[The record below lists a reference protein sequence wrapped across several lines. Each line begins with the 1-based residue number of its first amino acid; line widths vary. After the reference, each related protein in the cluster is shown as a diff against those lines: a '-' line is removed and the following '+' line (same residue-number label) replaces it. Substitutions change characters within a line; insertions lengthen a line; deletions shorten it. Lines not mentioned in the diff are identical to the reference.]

1 MRTLARSMFLVRRRL
16 SERWALLVLVGL
28 WPLLGL
34 GLLSGQALWRGEM
47 LPLSV
52 ATMLGLTLLLAVS
65 RELWPERGPAIGT
78 GPSSSSASP
87 SASTTTA
94 ARSPISAAS
103 TLWGELELGL
113 LLLTGVYF
121 LISATGGLR
130 SFLYPLVYALVSFL
144 MVVHRHRASAVAW
157 LVAAV
162 ALEGLVGWRVIQRD
176 GWALPAY
183 HLTFIGFFAAG
194 NLLVLSSLVRRLRR
208 GHDQKVRST
217 LERIRQEARDFR
229 LISAALP
236 PQSRARTRDEEE
248 LAMAHAAVESIHEQ
262 LFHNVDLLRTALQ
275 LHTCT
280 LLWCDDPLPGTK
292 GRRHPRLSVKEMS
305 TDSEM
310 VVESPALEG
319 PGILM
324 SVLADPKPLRLR
336 ALSGKRL
343 PPYYQGPVGV
353 TDLCAVP
360 LLDGNTLRAVLC
372 ADRTGDRPF
381 SLEEEQVLAKAASHI
396 LRVVEHERVF
406 TAVERSKYEQEQ
418 FYRASEQ
425 LNEALTVEDVHR
437 KTFAALRAI
446 THYDLAVITRADE
459 DGVEHSVAAV
469 DRSSTEGRA
478 LGAVGDPHGGP
489 PRRSEDEAARW
500 AELAQR
506 LDGLRF
512 EGEGSMLG
520 MAIKNR
526 HHMPAN
532 GELIDG
538 DTVVF
543 TPRTR
548 LRGAKSLLVLPL
560 LRGDQV
566 LGAITLA
573 SSRPHQY
580 PAELRDM
587 LRVISHQVGV
597 SVQNARMYHSMEE
610 RATTDGL
617 TGLTNRRA
625 FQERFDQLHA
635 LAERTG
641 QKYAVIL
648 TDIDHFKSVNDT
660 YGHVVGDDVL
670 RRVAAV
676 FAGRSRRV
684 DIVARYGGEEFVLVL
699 PDTDGVGAEH
709 FANELRKE
717 IGALTMSSDHGS
729 FNVTLSL
736 GVAEFPAD
744 GRVRNELLERAD
756 QALYFCKEHGRN
768 CVRRWSQTG

>member
-1 MRTLARSMFLVRRRL
+1 MSAMARRVFMMRRALG
-16 SERWALLVLVGL
+16 ERWALLSLAGL

-34 GLLSGQALWRGEM
+34 GLVTGPALWRGQM
-47 LPLSV
+47 LPLAV
-52 ATMLGLTLLLAVS
+52 VTMFGLTLLLAVS
-65 RELWPERGPAIGT
+65 RELWPERGAAAGT
-78 GPSSSSASP
+78 
-87 SASTTTA
+87 STT
-94 ARSPISAAS
+94 
-103 TLWGELELGL
+103 WGELELGL
-113 LLLTGVYF
+113 LLLTAVYF
-121 LISATGGLR
+121 LIAATGGPR

-144 MVVHRHRASAVAW
+144 MVVHRFRISALAW

-162 ALEGLVGWRVIQRD
+162 ALEALVGWRTALNG
-176 GWALPAY
+176 GWALSAH

-208 GHDQKVRST
+208 GHDDRVRST
-217 LERIRQEARDFR
+217 LDRIRQEARDFR

-236 PQSRARTRDEEE
+236 PESRARERDEEE

-262 LFHNVDLLRTALQ
+262 LFHNVDLLRTALG

-280 LLWCDDPLPGTK
+280 LLWCDDPDPMAK
-292 GRRHPRLSVKEMS
+292 GRRHPVLTVKEMS

-310 VVESPALEG
+310 VVESRTLEG
-319 PGILM
+319 PGILT

-336 ALSGKRL
+336 ALGGKRL
-343 PPYYQGPVGV
+343 PPYYQGPTRV

-372 ADRTGDRPF
+372 ADRTSDHPF
-381 SLEEEQVLAKAASHI
+381 TEDEEKVLTKAAAHI

-418 FYRASEQ
+418 FYRASEL

-437 KTFAALRAI
+437 KSFAALRAI
-446 THYDLAVITRADE
+446 THYDLAVITRT
-459 DGVEHSVAAV
+459 DGEGSQHHVVAV
-469 DRSSTEGRA
+469 DAPNG
-478 LGAVGDPHGGP
+478 
-489 PRRSEDEAARW
+489 EDEARW
-500 AELAQR
+500 PELAER
-506 LDGLRF
+506 LAGLRF
-512 EGEGSMLG
+512 DGEGSLLG

-532 GELIDG
+532 GDLVDA

-548 LRGAKSLLVLPL
+548 LRGAQSLLVLPL

-573 SSRPHQY
+573 ASRPQQY
-580 PAELRDM
+580 PTQVRDM
-587 LRVISHQVGV
+587 LRIISHQVGV

-625 FQERFDQLHA
+625 FSERLDQLHA

-641 QKYAVIL
+641 QKYAIIL
-648 TDIDHFKSVNDT
+648 TDIDHFKKINDT
-660 YGHVVGDDVL
+660 YGHPVGDAVL
-670 RRVAAV
+670 KRVAAI
-676 FAGRSRRV
+676 FSGRSRKV
-684 DIVARYGGEEFVLVL
+684 DIVARYGGEEFVVVL
-699 PDTDGVGAEH
+699 LSAKRNAAIRLAERIRDRAGETRFSH
-709 FANELRKE
+709 N
-717 IGALTMSSDHGS
+717 GSD
-729 FNVTLSL
+729 FCVTLSA
-736 GVAEFPAD
+736 GVAVYEEGESLD
-744 GRVRNELLERAD
+744 ETMQRAD
-756 QALYFCKEHGRN
+756 DKLYQAKARGRD
-768 CVRRWSQTG
+768 CIVS

>member
-1 MRTLARSMFLVRRRL
+1 MRTAARRALLWRRWL
-16 SERWALLVLVGL
+16 GERWALLVLVGL

-47 LPLSV
+47 LPLSI
-52 ATMLGLTLLLAVS
+52 ATMFGLTLLLAVS
-65 RELWPERGPAIGT
+65 RELWPERGSG
-78 GPSSSSASP
+78 
-87 SASTTTA
+87 ASTSTSTSAGGTA
-94 ARSPISAAS
+94 TA
-103 TLWGELELGL
+103 WGELELGL
-113 LLLTGVYF
+113 LLLTAVYF
-121 LISATGGLR
+121 LIAATGGLR

-144 MVVHRHRASAVAW
+144 MVVHRHRTSAVAW
-157 LVAAV
+157 IAAVV
-162 ALEGLVGWRVIQRD
+162 ALEGLVGWRTIEQH
-176 GWALPAY
+176 GWALAAS
-183 HLTFIGFFAAG
+183 HLTFVGFFAAG
-194 NLLVLSSLVRRLRR
+194 NLLVLSSLARRLRR
-208 GHDQKVRST
+208 GHDQKVKHT
-217 LERIRQEARDFR
+217 LDRIRQEARDFR

-236 PQSRARTRDEEE
+236 PQSRARSRGEEE

-280 LLWCDDPLPGTK
+280 LLWCDDPEPELDQPK
-292 GRRHPRLSVKEMS
+292 GRRMPRLVVKEMS
-305 TDSEM
+305 TDSEL
-310 VVESPALEG
+310 VTQSRVLEG
-319 PGILM
+319 PGILT
-324 SVLADPKPLRLR
+324 SVLAEPRPLRLR

-343 PPYYQGPVGV
+343 PPYYLSGFGVSGSAGV

-360 LLDGNTLRAVLC
+360 LLDVRDGSSGSTLRGVLC

-381 SLEEEQVLAKAASHI
+381 TEAEEEVLVKAAAHI

-418 FYRASEQ
+418 FYRASEL
-425 LNEALTVEDVHR
+425 LNEALTMEDVHR

-446 THYDLAVITRADE
+446 THYELAVITRADVGE
-459 DGVEHSVAAV
+459 EHQVVGVDVP
-469 DRSSTEGRA
+469 TGEG
-478 LGAVGDPHGGP
+478 D
-489 PRRSEDEAARW
+489 DAARW
-500 AELAQR
+500 AELGER
-506 LDGLRF
+506 LGGLRF
-512 EGEGSMLG
+512 SGEGSLLG

-532 GELIDG
+532 GDLVDG

-560 LRGDQV
+560 QRGDQV

-573 SSRPHQY
+573 SSRAQQY

-597 SVQNARMYHSMEE
+597 SVQNALMYQSMEE

-625 FQERFDQLHA
+625 FNERFDQVHA

-660 YGHVVGDDVL
+660 YGHPMGDAVL
-670 RRVAAV
+670 QRAAAV
-676 FAGRSRRV
+676 LGGRSRRV
-684 DIVARYGGEEFVLVL
+684 DLVARYGGEEFVLVL
-699 PDTDGVGAEH
+699 PDTDGPGAEH

-717 IGALTMSSDHGS
+717 IAGLAMTSEHGS
-729 FNVTLSL
+729 FNVTISM

-744 GRVRNELLERAD
+744 GRDRGELLERAD
-756 QALYFCKEHGRN
+756 QALYHCKEHGRN
-768 CVRRWSQTG
+768 CVRRWSQMG

>member
-1 MRTLARSMFLVRRRL
+1 MRTAARRMILLRRSL
-16 SERWALLVLVGL
+16 GERWALLVLVGL

-34 GLLSGQALWRGEM
+34 GLVSGQALWRGEM
-47 LPLSV
+47 LPLSI
-52 ATMLGLTLLLAVS
+52 ATMFGLTLLLAVS
-65 RELWPERGPAIGT
+65 RELWPERGPGA
-78 GPSSSSASP
+78 PASAG
-87 SASTTTA
+87 ATTA
-94 ARSPISAAS
+94 
-103 TLWGELELGL
+103 WGELELGL
-113 LLLTGVYF
+113 LLLTAVYF
-121 LISATGGLR
+121 LIAATGGLR

-144 MVVHRHRASAVAW
+144 MVVHRHRSSALAW
-157 LVAAV
+157 LVAVV
-162 ALEGLVGWRVIQRD
+162 ALEGLVGWRTIEQH
-176 GWALPAY
+176 GFTLPAY

-194 NLLVLSSLVRRLRR
+194 NLLVLSSLVHRLRR

-236 PQSRARTRDEEE
+236 PQSRARGRGEEE

-280 LLWCDDPLPGTK
+280 LLWCDDPDPQAK
-292 GRRHPRLSVKEMS
+292 GRRVPRLVVKELS
-305 TDSEM
+305 TDSEL
-310 VVESPALEG
+310 VTQSRVLEG
-319 PGILM
+319 AGILT
-324 SVLADPKPLRLR
+324 SVLAEPRPLRLR
-336 ALSGKRL
+336 ALGGKRL
-343 PPYYQGPVGV
+343 PPYYVAGGSAEV

-360 LLDGNTLRAVLC
+360 MLDGSTLRAVLC
-372 ADRTGDRPF
+372 ADRIGDRPF
-381 SLEEEQVLAKAASHI
+381 SEAEEQVLVKAAAHI

-418 FYRASEQ
+418 FYRASEL
-425 LNEALTVEDVHR
+425 LNEALTMDDVLR

-446 THYDLAVITRADE
+446 THYDLAVITRADA
-459 DGVEHSVAAV
+459 DGVEHVVAGV
-469 DRSSTEGRA
+469 DAAPGEG
-478 LGAVGDPHGGP
+478 
-489 PRRSEDEAARW
+489 EDAARW
-500 AELAQR
+500 SELGER
-506 LDGLRF
+506 LQGLRF
-512 EGEGSMLG
+512 CGEGSLLG

-532 GELIDG
+532 GDLVDG

-560 LRGDQV
+560 QRGDQV

-573 SSRPHQY
+573 SSRAQQY

-597 SVQNARMYHSMEE
+597 SVQNALMYQSMEE

-641 QKYAVIL
+641 GKYAVIL

-660 YGHVVGDDVL
+660 YGHPVGDVVL
-670 RRVAAV
+670 QKAAAV
-676 FAGRSRRV
+676 FGGRSRRV
-684 DIVARYGGEEFVLVL
+684 DLVARYGGEEFVLVL

-717 IGALTMSSDHGS
+717 IAGMAMTSEHGS
-729 FNVTLSL
+729 FNVTISM

-744 GRVRNELLERAD
+744 GRERGELLERAD

-768 CVRRWSQTG
+768 CVRRWSQMG

>member
-1 MRTLARSMFLVRRRL
+1 
-16 SERWALLVLVGL
+16 VGL

-34 GLLSGQALWRGEM
+34 GLLSGQALARGEM
-47 LPLSV
+47 LPLSI

-65 RELWPERGPAIGT
+65 RELWPERGPG
-78 GPSSSSASP
+78 
-87 SASTTTA
+87 TTTGA
-94 ARSPISAAS
+94 
-103 TLWGELELGL
+103 TGVWGELELGL
-113 LLLTGVYF
+113 LLLTAVYF
-121 LISATGGLR
+121 LIAATGGPR

-144 MVVHRHRASAVAW
+144 MVVHRHRTSAVAW

-162 ALEGLVGWRVIQRD
+162 ALEGLVSWRAIETH

-208 GHDQKVRST
+208 GHDQKVHST

-236 PQSRARTRDEEE
+236 PKSRVRGRGEEE

-262 LFHNVDLLRTALQ
+262 LFHNVDLLRTALG

-280 LLWCDDPLPGTK
+280 LLWCDDPDSKAPGAEADPHEGPPRK
-292 GRRHPRLSVKEMS
+292 ANGRRQPRLVIKEMS
-305 TDSEM
+305 TDSEL
-310 VVESPALEG
+310 VTQSRVLEG
-319 PGILM
+319 PGLLT
-324 SVLADPKPLRLR
+324 SVLAEPRPLRLR

-343 PPYYQGPVGV
+343 PPYYLSSGPSSSEV

-360 LLDGNTLRAVLC
+360 LVDGSTLRAVLC
-372 ADRTGDRPF
+372 ADRIGDRPF
-381 SLEEEQVLAKAASHI
+381 TEAEEQVLVKAAAHI

-418 FYRASEQ
+418 FYRASEL
-425 LNEALTVEDVHR
+425 LNEALTMDDVHR

-446 THYDLAVITRADE
+446 THYDLAVITRAAD
-459 DGVEHSVAAV
+459 DGVEQEVVSVDVPAGA
-469 DRSSTEGRA
+469 EG
-478 LGAVGDPHGGP
+478 
-489 PRRSEDEAARW
+489 DEQAARW
-500 AELAQR
+500 SELGQR
-506 LDGLRF
+506 LAGLRF
-512 EGEGSMLG
+512 RGEGSLLG
-520 MAIKNR
+520 MALKNR

-532 GELIDG
+532 GELVDG

-543 TPRTR
+543 TARTR
-548 LRGAKSLLVLPL
+548 LRGARSLLVLPL
-560 LRGDQV
+560 QRGDQV

-573 SSRPHQY
+573 SSRAHQY

-597 SVQNARMYHSMEE
+597 SVQNAQMYQSMEE

-625 FQERFDQLHA
+625 FGERFDQLHA

-660 YGHVVGDDVL
+660 YGHPVGDAVL
-670 RRVAAV
+670 QRAAGV

-684 DIVARYGGEEFVLVL
+684 DLVARYGGEEFVLVL
-699 PDTDGVGAEH
+699 PDTDGAGAEH

-717 IGALTMSSDHGS
+717 LEGLTMSSEHGS
-729 FNVTLSL
+729 FHVTISM

-744 GRVRNELLERAD
+744 GRDRGELLERAD

-768 CVRRWSQTG
+768 CVRRWAQMG

>member
-1 MRTLARSMFLVRRRL
+1 MRSAARHLFLLRRRL
-16 SERWALLVLVGL
+16 GERWAMLVLVGL
-28 WPLLGL
+28 WPLIGL
-34 GLLSGQALWRGEM
+34 GLLSGPALWRGEM
-47 LPLSV
+47 LPLSIS
-52 ATMLGLTLLLAVS
+52 TMFGLTLVLAVS
-65 RELWPERGPAIGT
+65 RELWPERGATT
-78 GPSSSSASP
+78 GSLTG
-87 SASTTTA
+87 ASTA
-94 ARSPISAAS
+94 
-103 TLWGELELGL
+103 WGELELGL
-113 LLLTGVYF
+113 LLLTAVYF
-121 LISATGGLR
+121 LIAATGGLR

-144 MVVHRHRASAVAW
+144 MVVHRHRASAIAW
-157 LVAAV
+157 LAATV
-162 ALEGLVGWRVIQRD
+162 ALEGLVGWRVIEQH

-183 HLTFIGFFAAG
+183 HFTFIGFFAAG
-194 NLLVLSSLVRRLRR
+194 NLLVLSNLVRRLRH
-208 GHDQKVRST
+208 GHDQKVRTT
-217 LERIRQEARDFR
+217 LDRIRQEARDFR

-236 PQSRARTRDEEE
+236 PQSRVRGRGEEE

-262 LFHNVDLLRTALQ
+262 LFHNVDLLRTALG

-280 LLWCDDPLPGTK
+280 LLWCEDPQDKAVGEGDHGATRMAK
-292 GRRHPRLSVKEMS
+292 GRNLPRLVVKEMS
-305 TDSEM
+305 TDSEL
-310 VVESPALEG
+310 VVQTRELDG
-319 PGILM
+319 PGILT

-336 ALSGKRL
+336 ALGGKRL
-343 PPYYQGPVGV
+343 PPYYHSPGATSV

-360 LLDGNTLRAVLC
+360 LQDGSTLRAVLC

-381 SLEEEQVLAKAASHI
+381 SEAEEQVLTKAAAHI

-425 LNEALTVEDVHR
+425 LNEALTMDDVHR

-446 THYDLAVITRADE
+446 AQYELAVITRADE
-459 DGVEHSVAAV
+459 DGVEHAV
-469 DRSSTEGRA
+469 VGVDVPPSEG
-478 LGAVGDPHGGP
+478 
-489 PRRSEDEAARW
+489 EQAARW
-500 AELAQR
+500 TEVGER
-506 LDGLRF
+506 LTGLRF
-512 EGEGSMLG
+512 TGEGSLVG
-520 MAIKNR
+520 MALKNR

-532 GELIDG
+532 GDLVDG

-548 LRGAKSLLVLPL
+548 LRGARSLLVLPL
-560 LRGDQV
+560 QRGDQV

-597 SVQNARMYHSMEE
+597 SVQNASMYQSMEE

-617 TGLTNRRA
+617 TGLSNRRS
-625 FQERFDQLHA
+625 FQDRLEQLHA

-660 YGHVVGDDVL
+660 YGHPVGDVVL
-670 RRVAAV
+670 QRTAAV

-699 PDTDGVGAEH
+699 PDTDGEGAEH

-717 IGALTMSSDHGS
+717 IGALNMSSEHGN
-729 FNVTLSL
+729 FNVTISM

-744 GRVRNELLERAD
+744 GRKPGELLEHAD

-768 CVRRWSQTG
+768 CARRWSQMG

>member
-1 MRTLARSMFLVRRRL
+1 MRAAARRVFLWRRWL
-16 SERWALLVLVGL
+16 GERWALLVLVGL

-34 GLLSGQALWRGEM
+34 GLLSGPALWRGEM
-47 LPLSV
+47 LPLSI
-52 ATMLGLTLLLAVS
+52 ATMFGLTLLLAVS
-65 RELWPERGPAIGT
+65 RELWPERGPGAGPLAGT
-78 GPSSSSASP
+78 
-87 SASTTTA
+87 STA
-94 ARSPISAAS
+94 
-103 TLWGELELGL
+103 WGELELGL
-113 LLLTGVYF
+113 LLLTAVYF
-121 LISATGGLR
+121 LIAATGGLR

-144 MVVHRHRASAVAW
+144 MVVHRHRTSAVAW

-162 ALEGLVGWRVIQRD
+162 ALEGLVGWRTIEQH
-176 GWALPAY
+176 GFALPAY

-194 NLLVLSSLVRRLRR
+194 NLLVLSSLVHRLRR
-208 GHDQKVRST
+208 GHDQKVEST

-236 PQSRARTRDEEE
+236 PQSRVRGRGEEE

-280 LLWCDDPLPGTK
+280 LLWCDDPDPDAR
-292 GRRHPRLSVKEMS
+292 GRKLPRLVVKEMS
-305 TDSEM
+305 TDSEL
-310 VVESPALEG
+310 VTQSRVLEG
-319 PGILM
+319 PGVLT
-324 SVLADPKPLRLR
+324 SVLADPRPLRLR
-336 ALSGKRL
+336 ALGGKRL
-343 PPYYQGPVGV
+343 PPYYVSGSAGV

-360 LLDGNTLRAVLC
+360 LFDGSTLRAVLC

-381 SLEEEQVLAKAASHI
+381 SESEEQVLVKAAAHI

-418 FYRASEQ
+418 FYRASEL
-425 LNEALTVEDVHR
+425 LNEALTMEDVHR

-446 THYDLAVITRADE
+446 THYDLAVITRADA
-459 DGVEHSVAAV
+459 DGVEHHVVGVDSVKG
-469 DRSSTEGRA
+469 DELEGPSR
-478 LGAVGDPHGGP
+478 
-489 PRRSEDEAARW
+489 EDAARW
-500 AELAQR
+500 GELGER
-506 LDGLRF
+506 LTGLRF
-512 EGEGSMLG
+512 RGEGSLLG

-532 GELIDG
+532 GDLVDG

-560 LRGDQV
+560 QRGDQV

-573 SSRPHQY
+573 SSRAQQY

-597 SVQNARMYHSMEE
+597 SVQNALMYQSMEE

-625 FQERFDQLHA
+625 FNERFDQLHA

-660 YGHVVGDDVL
+660 YGHLVGDAVL
-670 RRVAAV
+670 QRAAAV
-676 FAGRSRRV
+676 FQGRSRRV
-684 DIVARYGGEEFVLVL
+684 DLVARYGGEEFVLVL
-699 PDTDGVGAEH
+699 PDTDGAGAEH
-709 FANELRKE
+709 FASELRKE
-717 IGALTMSSDHGS
+717 IESLTMTSEHGS
-729 FNVTLSL
+729 FNVTISM

-744 GRVRNELLERAD
+744 GRERSELLERAD
-756 QALYFCKEHGRN
+756 QALYHCKEHGRN
-768 CVRRWSQTG
+768 CVRRWSQMG

>member
-1 MRTLARSMFLVRRRL
+1 MSAMARRMFLARRRL
-16 SERWALLVLVGL
+16 GERWALLVLLGL

-34 GLLSGQALWRGEM
+34 GLVTGPALWAGQM

-52 ATMLGLTLLLAVS
+52 VTMFGLTLLLAVS
-65 RELWPERGPAIGT
+65 RELWPERGA
-78 GPSSSSASP
+78 SAG
-87 SASTTTA
+87 AGANTA
-94 ARSPISAAS
+94 
-103 TLWGELELGL
+103 WGELELGL
-113 LLLTGVYF
+113 LLLTAVYF
-121 LISATGGLR
+121 LICATGGPR

-144 MVVHRHRASAVAW
+144 MVVHRYRISAVAW
-157 LVAAV
+157 LASAV
-162 ALEGLVGWRVIQRD
+162 ALEAICGWRTAAEE

-208 GHDQKVRST
+208 GHDDRVRTT

-236 PQSRARTRDEEE
+236 PESRARTRDEEE

-262 LFHNVDLLRTALQ
+262 LFHNVDLLRTALD
-275 LHTCT
+275 LNTCT
-280 LLWCDDPLPGTK
+280 LLWCDDPDPTAK
-292 GRRHPRLSVKEMS
+292 GRRHPRLTVKEMS

-310 VVESPALEG
+310 VVEARALEG
-319 PGILM
+319 PGILT

-336 ALSGKRL
+336 ALGGKRL
-343 PPYYQGPVGV
+343 PPYYQGPAAV

-360 LLDGNTLRAVLC
+360 LMDGNTLRAVLC
-372 ADRTGDRPF
+372 ADRTGDHPF
-381 SLEEEQVLAKAASHI
+381 SEGEQNVLAKAAAHI

-418 FYRASEQ
+418 FYRASEL

-446 THYDLAVITRADE
+446 THYDLAVVTRAHA
-459 DGVEHSVAAV
+459 DGTEHEVVAV
-469 DRSSTEGRA
+469 DVATDDEGP
-478 LGAVGDPHGGP
+478 D
-489 PRRSEDEAARW
+489 ARW
-500 AELAQR
+500 RDLQAR
-506 LDGLRF
+506 LTGLRF
-512 EGEGSMLG
+512 AGDGSLLG

-532 GELIDG
+532 GELVDA

-548 LRGAKSLLVLPL
+548 LRGAQSLLVLPL
-560 LRGDQV
+560 QRGDEV

-573 SSRPHQY
+573 ATRPQQY
-580 PAELRDM
+580 PAEVRDM
-587 LRVISHQVGV
+587 LRIIGHQVGV
-597 SVQNARMYHSMEE
+597 SLQNARMYHSMEE

-617 TGLTNRRA
+617 TRLTNRRA

-660 YGHVVGDDVL
+660 YGHPVGDEVL
-670 RRVAAV
+670 RRAAAI

-699 PDTDGVGAEH
+699 PDTDGEGAEH

-717 IGALTMSSDHGS
+717 IAALTMNSDHGN
-729 FNVTLSL
+729 FNVTISM
-736 GVAEFPAD
+736 GVAEFPVD
-744 GRVRNELLERAD
+744 GRDRNELLERAD
-756 QALYFCKEHGRN
+756 QSLYYCKEHGRN
-768 CVRRWSQTG
+768 CVRRWSEVG

>member
-1 MRTLARSMFLVRRRL
+1 MRAASRHMVLLRRRMG
-16 SERWALLVLVGL
+16 ERWALLVLVGL
-28 WPLLGL
+28 WPLIGL
-34 GLLSGQALWRGEM
+34 GLVSGPALWRGEM
-47 LPLSV
+47 LPLSI
-52 ATMLGLTLLLAVS
+52 ATMFGLTLLLAVS
-65 RELWPERGPAIGT
+65 RELWPERGPTA
-78 GPSSSSASP
+78 SAG
-87 SASTTTA
+87 ASTGA
-94 ARSPISAAS
+94 SAGARTAAS
-103 TLWGELELGL
+103 TSTGVTTAWGELELGL
-113 LLLTGVYF
+113 LLLTAVYF
-121 LISATGGLR
+121 LIAATGGLR

-162 ALEGLVGWRVIQRD
+162 ALEGLVGWRVIEQQ
-176 GWALPAY
+176 GLTLPAY

-208 GHDQKVRST
+208 GHDQKVQTT

-236 PQSRARTRDEEE
+236 PQSRVRGRGEEE

-262 LFHNVDLLRTALQ
+262 LFHNVDLLRTALG

-280 LLWCDDPLPGTK
+280 LLWCDDPDPDAK
-292 GRRHPRLSVKEMS
+292 GRRLPRLVVKEMS

-310 VVESPALEG
+310 VVQSRVLEG
-319 PGILM
+319 AGILT
-324 SVLADPKPLRLR
+324 SVLADPKALRLR
-336 ALSGKRL
+336 ALGGKRL
-343 PPYYQGPVGV
+343 PPYYYAPGPTGI

-360 LLDGNTLRAVLC
+360 LFDGSTLRAVLC

-381 SLEEEQVLAKAASHI
+381 SEAEEQVLTKAAAHI

-418 FYRASEQ
+418 FYRASEL
-425 LNEALTVEDVHR
+425 LNEALTMDDVHR

-459 DGVEHSVAAV
+459 DGVEHQVVGV
-469 DRSSTEGRA
+469 D
-478 LGAVGDPHGGP
+478 VP
-489 PRRSEDEAARW
+489 PGEDEEAARW
-500 AELAQR
+500 AELGQR
-506 LDGLRF
+506 VAGLRF
-512 EGEGSMLG
+512 AGEGSLLG
-520 MAIKNR
+520 MALKNR

-532 GELIDG
+532 GDLVDG

-560 LRGDQV
+560 QRGDQV

-573 SSRPHQY
+573 SSRAQQY

-597 SVQNARMYHSMEE
+597 SVQNASMYQSMEE

-625 FQERFDQLHA
+625 FGERLEQLHA

-660 YGHVVGDDVL
+660 YGHPVGDAVL
-670 RRVAAV
+670 QRTAAV

-699 PDTDGVGAEH
+699 PDTDGAGAEH

-717 IGALTMSSDHGS
+717 IAALTMSSEHGS
-729 FNVTLSL
+729 FNVTVSM

-744 GRVRNELLERAD
+744 GRDRSELLERAD

-768 CVRRWSQTG
+768 CVRRWSQMG

>member
-1 MRTLARSMFLVRRRL
+1 MRAAARRL
-16 SERWALLVLVGL
+16 ILLRRSLGERWALLVLVGL

-52 ATMLGLTLLLAVS
+52 ATMFGLTLLLAVS
-65 RELWPERGPAIGT
+65 RELWPERGPAA
-78 GPSSSSASP
+78 SVSAG
-87 SASTTTA
+87 ASTA
-94 ARSPISAAS
+94 
-103 TLWGELELGL
+103 WGELELGL
-113 LLLTGVYF
+113 LLLTAVYF
-121 LISATGGLR
+121 LIAATGGLR

-144 MVVHRHRASAVAW
+144 MVVHRHRSSAVAW

-162 ALEGLVGWRVIQRD
+162 ALEGIVGWRTIEQH
-176 GWALPAY
+176 GLALPAY
-183 HLTFIGFFAAG
+183 HLTLIGFFAAG

-208 GHDQKVRST
+208 GHDQKVEST

-236 PQSRARTRDEEE
+236 PQSRARSRHEEE

-262 LFHNVDLLRTALQ
+262 LFHNVDLLRTALG

-280 LLWCDDPLPGTK
+280 LLWCDEPDAKAGCAAAGDAPEALGRAAK
-292 GRRHPRLSVKEMS
+292 GRRVPRLVIKEMS
-305 TDSEM
+305 TDSEL
-310 VVESPALEG
+310 VTEARVLDGA
-319 PGILM
+319 GILT
-324 SVLADPKPLRLR
+324 SVLAEPRPLRLR
-336 ALSGKRL
+336 SLGGKRL
-343 PPYYQGPVGV
+343 PPYYLGAGAAEV

-360 LLDGNTLRAVLC
+360 LLDGSTLRAVLC
-372 ADRTGDRPF
+372 ADRIGDRPF
-381 SLEEEQVLAKAASHI
+381 TEEEEQVLVKAAAHI

-418 FYRASEQ
+418 FYRASEL
-425 LNEALTVEDVHR
+425 LNEALTMDDVLR

-446 THYDLAVITRADE
+446 THYDLAVITRADAE
-459 DGVEHSVAAV
+459 GCEHVVAGVDVAGDDNAAGA
-469 DRSSTEGRA
+469 DKGDEPTGPAKEPATRWKE
-478 LGAVGDPHGGP
+478 LGE
-489 PRRSEDEAARW
+489 R
-500 AELAQR
+500 LA
-506 LDGLRF
+506 GLRF
-512 EGEGSMLG
+512 TGEGSLLG
-520 MAIKNR
+520 MAMKNR

-532 GELIDG
+532 GDLVDG

-560 LRGDQV
+560 QRGELV

-573 SSRPHQY
+573 SSRAQQF

-597 SVQNARMYHSMEE
+597 SVQNALMYQSMEE

-625 FQERFDQLHA
+625 FGERFDQVHA

-641 QKYAVIL
+641 GKYAVIL

-660 YGHVVGDDVL
+660 YGHPVGDVVL
-670 RRVAAV
+670 QKAAAV
-676 FAGRSRRV
+676 FGGRSRRV
-684 DIVARYGGEEFVLVL
+684 DLVARYGGEEFVLVL
-699 PDTDGVGAEH
+699 PDTDGAGAEH

-717 IGALTMSSDHGS
+717 IAGMTMTSDHGN
-729 FNVTLSL
+729 FNVTISM

-744 GRVRNELLERAD
+744 GRCRNELLEKAD

-768 CVRRWSQTG
+768 CVRRWSQKG

>member
-1 MRTLARSMFLVRRRL
+1 MRTLARGMFLVRRRL
-16 SERWALLVLVGL
+16 GERWALLVLVGL
-28 WPLLGL
+28 WPLLGM

-65 RELWPERGPAIGT
+65 RELWPEREPTVGGGPGSTTVAPAG
-78 GPSSSSASP
+78 
-87 SASTTTA
+87 ASTA
-94 ARSPISAAS
+94 
-103 TLWGELELGL
+103 WGELELGL

-144 MVVHRHRASAVAW
+144 MVVHRHRTSAVAW

-162 ALEGLVGWRVIQRD
+162 ALEGLVGWRTVARE

-183 HLTFIGFFAAG
+183 HLTFVGFFAAG

-208 GHDQKVRST
+208 GHDLEVRRT
-217 LERIRQEARDFR
+217 LDRIRQEARDFR

-236 PQSRARTRDEEE
+236 PQSRARARDEEE

-280 LLWCDDPLPGTK
+280 LLWCDDPPPDAK
-292 GRRHPRLSVKEMS
+292 GRKLPRLSVKELS
-305 TDSEM
+305 TESDM
-310 VVESPALEG
+310 VVQSPSIDGAGVLT
-319 PGILM
+319 

-336 ALSGKRL
+336 ALGGKRL
-343 PPYYQGPVGV
+343 PPYYVSGWVPGSGAAV

-360 LLDGNTLRAVLC
+360 LLDGNTLRGVLC

-381 SLEEEQVLAKAASHI
+381 SPDEEQVLAKAAAHI

-425 LNEALTVEDVHR
+425 LNEALTLEDVHR

-446 THYDLAVITRADE
+446 THYDIAVITTADE
-459 DGVEHSVAAV
+459 GGSEHAVAAV
-469 DRSSTEGRA
+469 E
-478 LGAVGDPHGGP
+478 LGAGTAGA
-489 PRRSEDEAARW
+489 EDGARW
-500 AELAQR
+500 AELAER
-506 LDGLRF
+506 LQGLRF
-512 EGEGSMLG
+512 GGDGSLLG

-532 GELIDG
+532 GELVDG
-538 DTVVF
+538 DAVVF

-548 LRGAKSLLVLPL
+548 LRGARSLLVLPL
-560 LRGDQV
+560 VRGDTV

-580 PAELRDM
+580 PGQLRDM

-597 SVQNARMYHSMEE
+597 SVQNARMYRSMEE

-625 FQERFDQLHA
+625 FGERLDQLHA

-660 YGHVVGDDVL
+660 HGHPTGDAVL
-670 RRVAAV
+670 RHVACALNDKV
-676 FAGRSRRV
+676 GTKAQIF
-684 DIVARYGGEEFVLVL
+684 RYGGEEFAIIL
-699 PDTDGVGAEH
+699 PMTELDAASSIAERIRRQ
-709 FANELRKE
+709 FESKRLTIRETNQK
-717 IGALTMSSDHGS
+717 IGQLTAS
-729 FNVTLSL
+729 F
-736 GVAEFPAD
+736 GVAQYRTGDDVEA
-744 GRVRNELLERAD
+744 LLQRAD
-756 QALYFCKEHGRN
+756 AKLYDAKSSGRN
-768 CVRRWSQTG
+768 RVASYGQDT